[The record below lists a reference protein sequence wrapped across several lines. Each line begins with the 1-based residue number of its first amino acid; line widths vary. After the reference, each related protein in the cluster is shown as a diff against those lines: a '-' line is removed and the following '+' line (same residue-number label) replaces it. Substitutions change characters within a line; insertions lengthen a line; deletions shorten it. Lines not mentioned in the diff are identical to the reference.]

1 MQSGTAQLAENT
13 VRQTITRYAGSNL
26 VRQIL
31 GMLTAFARSRLL
43 SPEQFGLW
51 SLLNLIPQ
59 YSGFLHLGSRS
70 GITYRIPQ
78 LQQKQDAAGAAL
90 VRNTVRRFS
99 LATSLLA
106 ALALLAAAA
115 ILHQDRQLSLL
126 LVLSAVLVLVNWWF
140 EHRVV
145 LLKGQQCFDLISRS
159 NYLRAILLLVSTLVL
174 LPFWGVAGA
183 VLAVVL
189 TLTVSAIY
197 LLLHSPRM
205 PHAGFDPALLRRMIR
220 QGAPLLGVSLA
231 VLLLRNIDRL
241 MIAGMLDLHAVGLY
255 ALGGMIVGF
264 LINIPGVSREV
275 LEPRLMQAQ
284 QKRPLDRLVGPYLI
298 EPVFKSALLMP
309 LVVVPAEL
317 ILPFFIHGFLP
328 EYSEGI
334 DAIRILLLSSLLIA
348 LFYPLRGIVVARD
361 WQGRTLL
368 HALVA
373 VGLNAVGNW
382 HVLRQGWG
390 LEAVAWVSLAS
401 FATLLVF
408 EWFTVMGRI
417 PHPREMIPGRRS
429 LLWLLALTISLALP
443 WSTVVALS
451 PPGGDSDL
459 QRLMM
464 LPGFLLLY
472 LPAAFYLFHEPR
484 RTRSAQDGSA

>member
-1 MQSGTAQLAENT
+1 MQTGTVQAPENT
-13 VRQTITRYAGSNL
+13 LRQTITRYAGSNL

-59 YSGFLHLGSRS
+59 YSGLLHMGARS
-70 GITYRIPQ
+70 GITYRIPPL
-78 LQQKQDAAGAAL
+78 LQRDEHATAAL

-99 LATSLLA
+99 LASSLVA
-106 ALALLAAAA
+106 ALALLAAAG

-159 NYLRAILLLVSTLVL
+159 NYLRAVLLLVSTLVL
-174 LPFWGVAGA
+174 LPLWGVAGA
-183 VLAVVL
+183 VLAVIL
-189 TLTVSAIY
+189 TLTASGIY

-205 PHAGFDPALLRRMIR
+205 PHAGFDPTLLRRLIR

-284 QKRPLDRLVGPYLI
+284 QQRPLESLVGPYLV

-309 LVVVPAEL
+309 LVVIPAEL

-328 EYSEGI
+328 EYSEGL
-334 DAIRILLLSSLLIA
+334 DAIRILLLSSLVIA

-382 HVLRQGWG
+382 HVLRLGWG

-401 FATLLVF
+401 FVALLVF
-408 EWFTVMGRI
+408 EWFTVMERL
-417 PHPREMIPGRRS
+417 PSPREMIPGRRS
-429 LLWLLALTISLALP
+429 LLWLGALTVSLALP
-443 WSTVVALS
+443 WAAVVMLF
-451 PPGGDSDL
+451 PPGVDADL
-459 QRLMM
+459 QRLVM

-472 LPAAFYLFHEPR
+472 LPAAFYLFNEPR
-484 RTRSAQDGSA
+484 RVRPAQDSTA